1 MKRTVNIIAI
11 SMLALAVNCLQLH
24 KEEKDDTGML
34 LANLLTPTSGN
45 ESVVFMEQTDPFT
58 FNGYCLDSFYG
69 IVSADSYY
77 NMHGGLPQTDMGVF
91 QASALSADSCSTL
104 GFSGGYLIE
113 DSENLRFMKY
123 DCGPQGSHC
132 KTAAIEAVGF
142 TAP

>member
-1 MKRTVNIIAI
+1 MKKISLLTTIILLWA
-11 SMLALAVNCLQLH
+11 NCLQLQR
-24 KEEKDDTGML
+24 EEKDDTGML

-45 ESVVFMEQTDPFT
+45 ESVVFMEQTDPYT

-77 NMHGGLPQTDMGVF
+77 NMHGGVPQADMGVY
-91 QASALSADSCSTL
+91 QASALSAGSCSAL
-104 GFSGGYLIE
+104 GFSGGYLIQ
-113 DSENLRFMKY
+113 DSENLSFMKY
-123 DCGPQGSHC
+123 ECGPQGTHC